1 MFIKFLL
8 VAPINLMDFARG
20 VELRDIQI
28 VARANTMSSRI
39 PTPQLRFLG
48 EMESLVDLPSPDR
61 LIATLL

>member
-8 VAPINLMDFARG
+8 VAPINLMDFASE

-39 PTPQLRFLG
+39 LTPQLRFRG
-48 EMESLVDLPSPDR
+48 EMESLVDSPSPDR